1 MTRRAAITLAGVAV
15 FATLTAILISKL
27 TEPSARTDEQ
37 FAVQYDSDGFS
48 SGEVRDGGPTPQS
61 GASPRTGAV
70 APERWQKAARNAARR
85 ANALGGS
92 TAVAVW
98 ADPWAGPVVAGP
110 TSKPDRMWSS
120 SKPVVAVALLQAEAA
135 NGSEPTPGT
144 LSAMRRAIVR
154 SENCRQRQVV
164 AALQEAAG
172 GPGDAIDQFLQTL
185 SAASASDVEV
195 SSETVAPAG
204 DCVGYLRTQQDAL
217 KDPLQDAIQLGTAS
231 WTPRDAVGFAHYLGT
246 GGYGEAGEQVLD
258 LMRIPKQVSTE
269 IDSPSEYT
277 AALDWGAGKAFAGLE
292 PAYKSGWGGVT
303 TQNFLASQV
312 VYVKGDDGVGYAAV
326 VVFHPDKT
334 PNGDDPGRTP
344 APSAL
349 RAAFKTLREEM

>member
-1 MTRRAAITLAGVAV
+1 M

-27 TEPSARTDEQ
+27 SEPPASADEQ

-48 SGEVRDGGPTPQS
+48 SGEVRDGPTAQESATPK
-61 GASPRTGAV
+61 TGAE
-70 APERWQKAARNAARR
+70 APERWRKAARKAAQR
-85 ANALGGS
+85 ANAFGGS

-98 ADPWAGPVVAGP
+98 ADPWSEPVLAGPA
-110 TSKPDRMWSS
+110 SKPDRMWSS
-120 SKPVVAVALLQAEAA
+120 SKPVVAVSLLQAEAA
-135 NGSEPTPGT
+135 NGAEPAPGT
-144 LSAMRRAIVR
+144 LGAMRRAIVR

-164 AALQEAAG
+164 AALQEASG
-172 GPGDAIDQFLQTL
+172 GPGEAIDQFRQTL
-185 SAASASDVEV
+185 SAANAIDVEV
-195 SSETVAPAG
+195 SSETVPPAG
-204 DCVGYLRTQQDAL
+204 DCTAYLRSQQDAL
-217 KDPLQDAIQLGTAS
+217 ADPLQDAIQLGTAS
-231 WTPRDAVGFAHYLGT
+231 WTPRDAVSFAHHIGT
-246 GGYGEAGEQVLD
+246 GGYGVAGDQVLD

-312 VYVKGDDGVGYAAV
+312 VYVEGDDGVGYATV

-334 PNGDDPGRTP
+334 PDGDDPGRTP

-349 RAAFKTLREEM
+349 KAAFKTLREQM